1 MRQYETYKC
10 NKCANEV
17 EVQNVGG
24 GELHCCG
31 EAMEMVTDNLTLV
44 NLMKSFAGESQARNK
59 YEYFAKVAQKEG
71 YRDIAEHFQRAA
83 NNEKVHAKLEL
94 ALHNRMLN
102 DTEDNFGTTKEN
114 LQYAID
120 GESYENITM
129 YPDFAAIAKEEGYKE
144 AGRLFSG
151 IGKIEVEHENMFKM
165 LLERLEAQAEHVSEN
180 EEEAWICEVCG
191 HVHYGKKALKKCPV
205 CNHGEEY
212 QSRLNSKK

>member
-1 MRQYETYKC
+1 MRQYESYRC
-10 NKCANEV
+10 NKCGNIV

-31 EAMEMVTDNLTLV
+31 ESMEMITENLTSV
-44 NLMKSFAGESQARNK
+44 NLLKAFAGESQARNK

-83 NNEKVHAKLEL
+83 NNEKIHAKLEL
-94 ALHNRMLN
+94 ALNNRMLSN
-102 DTEDNFGTTKEN
+102 SENSFGDTKEN
-114 LQYAID
+114 LQLAID

-129 YPDFAAIAKEEGYKE
+129 YPDFATIAKEEGHKE
-144 AGRLFSG
+144 AERLFKG
-151 IGKIEVEHENMFKM
+151 IGKIEVEHENMFKE
-165 LLERLEAQAEHVSEN
+165 LLNRLENNAEFISED

-191 HVHYGKKALKKCPV
+191 HVHYGKKALKVCPV
-205 CNHGEEY
+205 CKHPQEY